1 MHRPHHIPQPAGEPS
16 GTEVVPAVLP
26 QVIATVDQ
34 AGTVRLSVDGIERPD
49 GPTPRGEMGMVLAAI
64 ADTHGG
70 PVRVEVREPDGS
82 RYADILQPH
91 HPAPSGSPRGGGL
104 PGDDPVLR
112 GEGFLPGET
121 VLVAVVA
128 TTIRA
133 DQNGVA
139 TLTDPPS
146 PPHQLGDVVLFG
158 STSGTIVRGS
168 LPPRQVRRRW
178 RR

>member
-1 MHRPHHIPQPAGEPS
+1 MHRPHHTPQPPGKPS

-34 AGTVRLSVDGIERPD
+34 SGTVRLTVDGIEHPD
-49 GPTPRGEMGMVLAAI
+49 GPTPRGEMGTALATI
-64 ADTHGG
+64 ADSHGG

-91 HPAPSGSPRGGGL
+91 HPTPDGSPPGGGE

-121 VLVAVVA
+121 VLVAVVT
-128 TTIRA
+128 TTIAA
-133 DQNGVA
+133 DQNGAA
-139 TLTDPPS
+139 TLTDSPS
-146 PPHQLGDVVLFG
+146 LPHQLGDVVLFG
-158 STSGTIVRGS
+158 SASGTIVRGS
-168 LPPRQVRRRW
+168 LPARPVRRW
-178 RR
+178 RRR